1 MLRKQLQKQRLSV
14 APETLAVLKAY
25 RWPGNVRE
33 FQNALRS
40 AALLADDV
48 ILPEHLPM
56 SVQNTRSGLDRVSDV
71 LGGALNDVIR
81 RVEKE
86 HITQIMQKYKGDK
99 KAAARELDLDLEEF
113 EHKLTEIGMEEN
125 NPK

>member
-1 MLRKQLQKQRLSV
+1 
-14 APETLAVLKAY
+14 
-25 RWPGNVRE
+25 
-33 FQNALRS
+33 
-40 AALLADDV
+40 
-48 ILPEHLPM
+48 
-56 SVQNTRSGLDRVSDV
+56 
-71 LGGALNDVIR
+71 VIR